1 MIHSQMYLAVGRW
14 DFLFVGA
21 IVMVSLRSGEVLL
34 RRSVR
39 ADEKPKEEVRSLR
52 LCICYCTSVPEVS
65 LHAIRQLPGK

>member
-21 IVMVSLRSGEVLL
+21 IVMVSLCSGEVLL

-39 ADEKPKEEVRSLR
+39 ADEKPKEEVRPLR
-52 LCICYCTSVPEVS
+52 LCI
-65 LHAIRQLPGK
+65 R

>member
-21 IVMVSLRSGEVLL
+21 IVMVSLCSGEVLF

-39 ADEKPKEEVRSLR
+39 ADEKPKAR
-52 LCICYCTSVPEVS
+52 
-65 LHAIRQLPGK
+65 